1 MVPEDRKTE
10 GLLLPLSIR
19 VNLTLASMTRL
30 TGPVGWVNRRQEYR
44 TAATAGRQVQLRCQS
59 LDQPVGQ
66 LSGGNQQ
73 KVVMARWLLRAPRI
87 ILLDEPTQGIDVAA
101 KFAVYHL
108 IQDLA
113 SRGKGIVVVSSEV
126 EELMLLCDQIAV
138 LSAGRLVQVF
148 ERGEWLQ
155 ERLLA
160 AAFQG
165 HSGSPGPG
173 GESAS

>member
-1 MVPEDRKTE
+1 M
-10 GLLLPLSIR
+10 G
-19 VNLTLASMTRL
+19 
-30 TGPVGWVNRRQEYR
+30 
-44 TAATAGRQVQLRCQS
+44 
-59 LDQPVGQ
+59 
-66 LSGGNQQ
+66 
-73 KVVMARWLLRAPRI
+73 RWLLRAPQV
-87 ILLDEPTQGIDVAA
+87 ILLDEPTRGIDVAA

-160 AAFQG
+160 AAFQL
-165 HSGSPGPG
+165 S
-173 GESAS
+173 